1 MMKIFIL
8 SDGYAPHT
16 RRWVNW
22 FAENNHKVFLITFN
36 SKILPNYSDKVEEIF
51 IIKPKFIG
59 KLYVGKLIGVL
70 FLLLRLLVKYLVEKP
85 DLVHSHTSGGYAWA
99 PFLLRLKNRF
109 ITPWGTDI
117 LVDINESKIN
127 YFFTSKSL
135 QNAKFVTTDA
145 EFFKSKLLNLGVKNE
160 KIYIHNF
167 GTDINKFKSKS
178 LESFNSLKTDD
189 MVVISTR
196 TPNPVHDVNCFI
208 ECIPFVLKIKP
219 KIKFIVVGG
228 GTKLDYLIEK
238 SKKLGVFNS
247 INFTGMV
254 DEEEMISLLDSA
266 HIYVSTS
273 FMDAGLAGSTAEAMS
288 MSKPVIST
296 DNSDNKL
303 WVHENKGGLLFE
315 NSDSLS
321 LAQNILFFV
330 DNPKKII
337 EYGSYN
343 RSLIESKYNTD
354 IELKYVEE
362 LYSKLTI
369 PKR

>member
-1 MMKIFIL
+1 MKIFIL

-36 SKILPNYSDKVEEIF
+36 SKVLPNYSEKVEEIF
-51 IIKPKFIG
+51 IINPKYIG
-59 KLYVGKLIGVL
+59 RLYVGKFIGVL
-70 FLLLRLLVKYLVEKP
+70 FLLTRLLIKYLIEKP

-99 PFLLRLKNRF
+99 PFVLRLKNRF

-145 EFFKSKLLNLGVKNE
+145 EFFKSKLLELGVKNE
-160 KIYIHNF
+160 KIYTHNF
-167 GTDINKFKSKS
+167 GTDVNKFKSNSVKS
-178 LESFNSLKTDD
+178 YRSINTDEL
-189 MVVISTR
+189 VIISTR

-208 ECIPFVLKIKP
+208 ECIPHVLKIKP
-219 KIKFIVVGG
+219 NIKFIVVGG
-228 GTKLDYLIEK
+228 GSELDFLIEK

-254 DEEEMISLLDSA
+254 EEEEMISLLESA
-266 HIYVSTS
+266 HVYVSTS

-288 MSKPVIST
+288 MNKPVIST
-296 DNSDNKL
+296 DNSDNRL
-303 WVHENKGGLLFE
+303 WVHENKGGYLFE

-321 LAQNILFFV
+321 LAKKILLFIN
-330 DNPKKII
+330 NPKKIV
-337 EYGSYN
+337 EYGLYN

-362 LYSKLTI
+362 LYSALKI